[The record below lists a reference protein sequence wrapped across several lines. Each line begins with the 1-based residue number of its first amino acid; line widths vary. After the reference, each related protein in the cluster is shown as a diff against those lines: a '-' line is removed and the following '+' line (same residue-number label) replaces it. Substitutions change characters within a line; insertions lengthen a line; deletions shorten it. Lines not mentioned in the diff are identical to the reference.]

1 LHSLNPGMIL
11 YAGLAFVITLII
23 TPQVAQFMKS
33 HNITGA
39 DVHKPIALDIPEMG
53 GVSYV
58 LSLTIVLGMAFI
70 LLGSPDYEAVTC
82 VLLLSAALGAYD
94 DLKGI
99 SQVKKLALSMGL
111 GVPLLFFVTDTTVD
125 LVVVTVDFS
134 WVYYILVVLGVS
146 ACSNA
151 TNILAGFNGEEAG
164 MGAIAAFSLA
174 VCCLILGRGPSQLVL
189 GSLCFSLL
197 AFLIFN
203 KYPAHIFP
211 GDTGTLPIGA
221 VIAASVILGKIEF
234 LGILALLP
242 AITEFFLKLPM
253 RFTGK
258 SYGPTT
264 VVKGQLHPPPYL
276 SVANVLTRTFPL
288 TEKTL
293 VTMLWIL
300 GGTCGLISVLV
311 ALLMR

>member
-1 LHSLNPGMIL
+1 MIL
-11 YAGLAFVITLII
+11 YAGLAFVITLIT
-23 TPQVAQFMKS
+23 TPWIAHFMKA
-33 HNITGA
+33 HNITGK
-39 DVHKPIALDIPEMG
+39 DVHKPIILDIPEMG

-58 LSLTIVLGMAFI
+58 LSLTIVLGIAFI
-70 LLGSPDYEAVTC
+70 LLGTPDYAAVTC
-82 VLLLSAALGAYD
+82 VLLLSATLGAYD
-94 DLKGI
+94 DLKGM

-111 GVPLLFFVTDTTVD
+111 GVPLLFLTTDTTVD
-125 LVVVTVDFS
+125 LVVWSVDFS
-134 WVYYILVVLGVS
+134 WFYYVLVILGVC

-174 VCCLILGRGPSQLVL
+174 VCCLILKREPSQLIL
-189 GSLCFSLL
+189 GSLWLSLL

-221 VIAASVILGKIEF
+221 VIASSVILGKIEL
-234 LGILALLP
+234 LGVIALLP
-242 AITEFFLKLPM
+242 AITEFFLKVPIG
-253 RFTGK
+253 FTGK
-258 SYGPTT
+258 SYGPTK
-264 VVKGQLHPPPYL
+264 VIKGRLHPPPYL
-276 SVANVLTRTFPL
+276 SVANVLSRTVPL

-293 VTMLWIL
+293 VTLLWML
-300 GGTCGLISVLV
+300 GGTCGIISVLV